1 MTPLTNSPSLLR
13 WMFRSAEWAL
23 LIMMTLL
30 YAIDQYYYKIQV
42 APNIF
47 LKVVAFNL
55 VFFLFSFSFPVKRPL
70 WQRRVYVVA
79 EIALIVIAQMM
90 WVDLRILL
98 YFILIKSC
106 FLLSRREVISV
117 VVLAGAGYLFGVIWT
132 IPSVIQSSIEAM
144 QLQNWKGLYKPQ
156 VIFFEAL
163 IEYVGISLFVVLL
176 GFVIVA
182 EQRSRQ
188 HAEYLAQEVETLATS
203 LERSRI
209 AREIHDSLG
218 HILTTLNIQLELAQE
233 MWQRD
238 PARSLQALQNSQ
250 RLASECLD
258 EVRRAVKTVRQK
270 DLNLNEAL
278 HKLIQQVEQNQS
290 IAVDADI
297 HLPQL
302 PLQINHQ
309 LYCIVQ
315 EGFLNIQKHAQAT
328 RIKLRAYVNS
338 DMIFLEIE
346 DNGKGFQL
354 TLPHA
359 GYGLQGMTER
369 THLLGGN
376 LEIQSTPEHGTHIQV
391 KVPL

>member
-1 MTPLTNSPSLLR
+1 
-13 WMFRSAEWAL
+13 
-23 LIMMTLL
+23 MMTLL

-55 VFFLFSFSFPVKRPL
+55 VFFLLSFSFPVRYPL
-70 WQRRVYVVA
+70 WQRRVYVGT

-106 FLLSRREVISV
+106 FLLSRREVIFAV
-117 VVLAGAGYLFGVIWT
+117 ILAGAGYLFGVIWA

-156 VIFFEAL
+156 VIFFEVL

-188 HAEYLAQEVETLATS
+188 HAEYLAREVETLATS

-218 HILTTLNIQLELAQE
+218 HILTTLSIQLELAQE

-238 PARSLQALQNSQ
+238 PERSLQALQNAQ

-328 RIKLRAYVNS
+328 RIKLRAYIDS